1 MATSIA
7 AMFARHVRAV
17 HADDTV
23 EAMQRVFGFTERPNL
38 PPRYNIAP
46 RQEVPIVRRT
56 RDGAGRELI
65 LIRWGLV
72 PYWPTMSRLA
82 TGRSMPGLERASAR
96 PAFREAYRRRRRCL
110 VPADGFFEW
119 RKQGKRRQP
128 LLLRRKDGSPF
139 AFVGLWERWKQ
150 LHGQALLW
158 PEEF

>member
-17 HADDTV
+17 HADDAV

-65 LIRWGLV
+65 LVRWGYG
-72 PYWPTMSRLA
+72 PKMSRSA
-82 TGRSMPGLERASAR
+82 TGRSMPALKQACARLPSAR
-96 PAFREAYRRRRRCL
+96 RTGVGAVSCQRTGSSSGARR
-110 VPADGFFEW
+110 ADYE
-119 RKQGKRRQP
+119 
-128 LLLRRKDGSPF
+128 
-139 AFVGLWERWKQ
+139 ERLPK
-150 LHGQALLW
+150 GQTRI
-158 PEEF
+158 